1 MAAENKRLDSECGN
15 TRHLSGV
22 VITAII
28 CATVIFLSIM
38 WLIFAVVAL
47 NKSSEIVKDLPKD
60 LRTVNITVI
69 R

>member
-15 TRHLSGV
+15 MRHLSGV

-38 WLIFAVVAL
+38 WLIFAAVAL